1 MASFRFRLASVLR
14 HRERLRE
21 DRRVELR
28 AIEQAKNN
36 LSAEIEGLEQSFAEQ
51 RREMEGQEG
60 KVFSI
65 AELRLGADFSQRLL
79 ERIRERRAALAAVEQ
94 RAAAK
99 REELLAA
106 DREVKSLEQLR
117 GKLKE
122 RHRLDEDREEQ
133 KLIDEMGQRRAVGIE
148 RGKKLPHRE

>member
-1 MASFRFRLASVLR
+1 MAAFRFRLGSVLR
-14 HRERLRE
+14 YRERKRE

-28 AIEQAKNN
+28 AIEQAKNH
-36 LSAEIEGLEQSFAEQ
+36 LIAEIDGLERSFAEQ

-60 KVFSI
+60 KVLPI

-99 REELLAA
+99 REELLQA

-122 RHRLDEDREEQ
+122 RHRVEEDREEQ
-133 KLIDEMGQRRAVGIE
+133 KLIDEMGQRRHLGGE
-148 RGKKLPHRE
+148 RGKKLPHGE

>member
-1 MASFRFRLASVLR
+1 MAAFRFRLGSVLR
-14 HRERLRE
+14 HRERKRE

-36 LSAEIEGLEQSFAEQ
+36 LIAEIDGFERSFAGQ

-60 KVFSI
+60 KVLSI
-65 AELRLGADFSQRLL
+65 AELKLGADFSQRLL
-79 ERIRERRAALAAVEQ
+79 ERIRERRAALVAVEQ

-99 REELLAA
+99 REELLQA

-122 RHRLDEDREEQ
+122 RHRLEEDREEQ
-133 KLIDEMGQRRAVGIE
+133 KLLDEVGQRRTLGVE
-148 RGKKLPHRE
+148 RGKKLPHGE